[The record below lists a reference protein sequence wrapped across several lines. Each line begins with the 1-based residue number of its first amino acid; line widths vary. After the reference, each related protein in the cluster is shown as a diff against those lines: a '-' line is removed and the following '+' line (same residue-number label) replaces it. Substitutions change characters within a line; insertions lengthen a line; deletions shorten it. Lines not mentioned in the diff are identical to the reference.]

1 MCCGSGKA
9 IIRSNIGT
17 SVSISELL
25 PSGVDTT
32 LINNP
37 SGARLFTMS
46 DDSNIVWP
54 TGQAPADALEVS
66 WKNVREDIQI
76 CYDSS
81 LKSGTEPA
89 FMTIYANEARPNA
102 AGQEMDSFEYDPRY
116 ILAEIG
122 GQDTLNGETIKLTLN
137 YATARA
143 ECCLTIT
150 FNGTLEGTHY
160 TLNELCDAG
169 LLPQTTVGCP
179 QSCG

>member
-1 MCCGSGKA
+1 
-9 IIRSNIGT
+9 
-17 SVSISELL
+17 
-25 PSGVDTT
+25 
-32 LINNP
+32 
-37 SGARLFTMS
+37 MS
-46 DDSNIVWP
+46 DDSNISWGVL
-54 TGQAPADALEVS
+54 GQAPADALEVS

-102 AGQEMDSFEYDPRY
+102 VGQEMDSFDYDPRY

-122 GQDTLNGETIKLTLN
+122 GQDTLNGETIKMTLN